1 MAGDHVPA
9 HLVAELQRALQV
21 YPGADDPGAD
31 RGPRQALVGYVDG
44 EPAAAIGA
52 TLVDQ
57 GHARAGAADRGAARH
72 PAHIMGSCDLAA
84 GVAALS
90 DRADA
95 TDIDDYAGEPG
106 PELRPVRQE

>member
-44 EPAAAIGA
+44 EPAAAIGG

-57 GHARAGAADRGAARH
+57 GPARAGAGARGAERH
-72 PAHIMGSCDLAA
+72 PPHLTGGCNLAA
-84 GVAALS
+84 GLPRTL
-90 DRADA
+90 DIADA
-95 TDIDDYAGEPG
+95 TT
-106 PELRPVRQE
+106 VRVTGGD